1 VRAIL
6 PHMGHK
12 VKIAPVRQRFWDN
25 DLHTTVI
32 RTVGH
37 RAVCECG
44 ERSKVKRRKGELRTW
59 QRDHRAQVK

>member
-1 VRAIL
+1 M
-6 PHMGHK
+6 PHR
-12 VKIAPVRQRFWDN
+12 VKIRPVRQKFWDG

-44 ERSKVKRRKGELRTW
+44 ERSKVRRSKRELREW
-59 QRDHRAQVK
+59 RKAHRSHVAH

>member
-1 VRAIL
+1 
-6 PHMGHK
+6 MK
-12 VKIAPVRQRFWDN
+12 FWDG

-44 ERSKVKRRKGELRTW
+44 ERSKVTRRKR
-59 QRDHRAQVK
+59 